1 MESLCSCIMKETD
14 SAPEVKPEQQK
25 RLLDIPDEIL
35 EDMKEKK
42 SRPEIKPE
50 EQKCIFD
57 IPDEILEDNLL
68 TLLSFR
74 DLMNLINIGN
84 ERLYNC
90 AKRIIKKKPFGK

>member
-1 MESLCSCIMKETD
+1 MKEKD
-14 SAPEVKPEQQK
+14 STPEIKPEK
-25 RLLDIPDEIL
+25 RKCLLDITDEIL
-35 EDMKEKK
+35 EEKK
-42 SRPEIKPE
+42 SRPEIKSE

-68 TLLSFR
+68 TLLSFC

-90 AKRIIKKKPFGK
+90 ANKIIKKKPFGK

>member
-1 MESLCSCIMKETD
+1 MESLCSCIMEEKY
-14 SAPEVKPEQQK
+14 SAPEIKPEKRK

-35 EDMKEKK
+35 EDMEEKK
-42 SRPEIKPE
+42 SRPEIKSE

-74 DLMNLINIGN
+74 DLMNLMNIGN